1 MMATPDK
8 QTEQEQLKMEPEAK
22 SDLEDSRD
30 DWQDLSKGTQYWD
43 GSTGVGPVKLDRIGG
58 VPFGQAIEF
67 TVNGEPATQEEW
79 ERARSPLLYDRIT
92 GAGPY
97 IDVTHERDLA
107 ETVNYNGGGG
117 DLEPGQHWYY
127 RGENDYNNE
136 DAKDQNLIK
145 CFPLTLTAKRP
156 YTPDPGDTVTKEFH
170 DGKVK
175 YLNGLV
181 NTVWDRESVALT
193 RTRRAENRL
202 SLYNGILAFLF
213 ALAFGCGLGELV
225 IQLDPQ
231 GIKTSAVDQEL
242 FVGES
247 GTAYLVPPQGD
258 GVVFYEGD
266 GLLKMGDSDTQ
277 ILVKDT
283 AGHWLGLEGE
293 CSVCK

>member
-1 MMATPDK
+1 M
-8 QTEQEQLKMEPEAK
+8 
-22 SDLEDSRD
+22 
-30 DWQDLSKGTQYWD
+30 GT
-43 GSTGVGPVKLDRIGG
+43 GCRT
-58 VPFGQAIEF
+58 
-67 TVNGEPATQEEW
+67 
-79 ERARSPLLYDRIT
+79 
-92 GAGPY
+92 
-97 IDVTHERDLA
+97 
-107 ETVNYNGGGG
+107 
-117 DLEPGQHWYY
+117 YY
-127 RGENDYNNE
+127 RGKT
-136 DAKDQNLIK
+136 AAGDQRPQGS
-145 CFPLTLTAKRP
+145 FTAWPQTLTTENPKGTEEVA
-156 YTPDPGDTVTKEFH
+156 GDTVTKEFH